1 MSNDNIISIEDL
13 RKEFL
18 AKQEP
23 KAIKEFAHKQQE
35 LLEKYMKENRLL
47 KERLDHLEKLTIN
60 TGKSL
65 LINNDNDEEIICVEQ
80 INILKQRSSAK
91 ELDINDVKK
100 LDLLIKNL
108 RLIRSQPTDV
118 IDTQARDLSQEELL
132 VIAAGPNTETIK

>member
-1 MSNDNIISIEDL
+1 MSKDNIISIEDL

-23 KAIKEFAHKQQE
+23 KAIKEFAHRQQE

-47 KERLDHLEKLTIN
+47 KERLEHLEKLTIN
-60 TGKSL
+60 NGKSL
-65 LINNDNDEEIICVEQ
+65 LINNDNDEEVICVEQ
-80 INILKQRSSAK
+80 INILKQRSSQK

-132 VIAAGPNTETIK
+132 AIATGQTTETNK